1 MWSTHSGCDR
11 QTDRDGQTDGV
22 QFCDAGQCSP
32 GVLRVSARRAA
43 CILPRARLV
52 FGSKRCSYMYGQS
65 CPFDDESSR
74 RCSNPPQTESL
85 ANSLLVARG
94 EAQRSRKNPS
104 DLNMPGA
111 GEMRSMGLSLL
122 LEGAQCVAS
131 DNASKI
137 KKIAS
142 EEGLTLLVANN
153 RSGYFGVCL
162 DPRTSKPYEA
172 RVRRDGKEVGLGRF
186 STAEEA
192 SLCVARTPEGQEA
205 AKRPVAAVP
214 LTKEEALRQAEAD
227 GLTLRLAKNNTG
239 YAGVCLDLGRNI
251 KPFAAQVKNGQKLVH
266 LGRFATAEEAALCVA
281 RSPEAKAAAAL
292 KAAAPPPIPFMT
304 SEEARLLAD
313 PNP

>member
-1 MWSTHSGCDR
+1 
-11 QTDRDGQTDGV
+11 
-22 QFCDAGQCSP
+22 
-32 GVLRVSARRAA
+32 
-43 CILPRARLV
+43 
-52 FGSKRCSYMYGQS
+52 
-65 CPFDDESSR
+65 
-74 RCSNPPQTESL
+74 
-85 ANSLLVARG
+85 
-94 EAQRSRKNPS
+94 
-104 DLNMPGA
+104 MPGA

-137 KKIAS
+137 KKVAS

-281 RSPEAKAAAAL
+281 RSPEAKAAAPLQPAS
-292 KAAAPPPIPFMT
+292 PPLSPPAT
-304 SEEARLLAD
+304 ARRTGQ
-313 PNP
+313 PPRRWQSCPG

>member
-1 MWSTHSGCDR
+1 
-11 QTDRDGQTDGV
+11 
-22 QFCDAGQCSP
+22 
-32 GVLRVSARRAA
+32 
-43 CILPRARLV
+43 
-52 FGSKRCSYMYGQS
+52 
-65 CPFDDESSR
+65 
-74 RCSNPPQTESL
+74 
-85 ANSLLVARG
+85 
-94 EAQRSRKNPS
+94 
-104 DLNMPGA
+104 MPGA

-281 RSPEAKAAAAL
+281 RS
-292 KAAAPPPIPFMT
+292 
-304 SEEARLLAD
+304 SEGQEVAERPRARRRG
-313 PNP
+313 NRHRRRS

>member
-1 MWSTHSGCDR
+1 MTG
-11 QTDRDGQTDGV
+11 T
-22 QFCDAGQCSP
+22 
-32 GVLRVSARRAA
+32 
-43 CILPRARLV
+43 
-52 FGSKRCSYMYGQS
+52 
-65 CPFDDESSR
+65 
-74 RCSNPPQTESL
+74 
-85 ANSLLVARG
+85 
-94 EAQRSRKNPS
+94 
-104 DLNMPGA
+104 

-122 LEGAQCVAS
+122 LEGAQSVAS
-131 DNASKI
+131 DSVSKI
-137 KKIAS
+137 KKTAA

-153 RSGYFGVCL
+153 RSGYFGVCF

-251 KPFAAQVKNGQKLVH
+251 KPYAAQVKNGQKLVH

-281 RSPEAKAAAAL
+281 RSPEAQAAA
-292 KAAAPPPIPFMT
+292 KRAAAVPPPIPFMT